1 MQRRE
6 LFKAAALAAVGA
18 AAPGLVEAAEKPG
31 GRSSP
36 PRFRNEDFYSDGRFD
51 EEKTKAAIVALCRW
65 HGYPVFPGM
74 AENLWVS
81 DYGAGQFARLGLAA
95 YLFANQYDEAG
106 TYMMLDIFLMP
117 GQMLPEHWHLEGDHG
132 ITKNEGWLVRWGKS
146 YVVGIGEDNLAAFP
160 QIKIPEIHCQ
170 GTVTVGHVV
179 EATPGMFVPLAKV
192 ESRHWQFGGPEGGI
206 VTEVANFH
214 TNAAVRHSDPALNKN
229 FLGG

>member
-6 LFKAAALAAVGA
+6 LFKATLVAAAGAAVPNVGN
-18 AAPGLVEAAEKPG
+18 AAEKPG
-31 GRSSP
+31 RKSPP
-36 PRFRNEDFYSDGRFD
+36 PRFENDDFYTDGRFD
-51 EEKTKAAIVALCRW
+51 EDKTKAAVIELCRW

-81 DYGAGQFARLGLAA
+81 DYGVGRFARLGLAA
-95 YLFANQYDEAG
+95 YLFTNQHDEAG
-106 TYMMLDIFLMP
+106 SYMMLDIFLMP

-146 YVVGIGEDNLAAFP
+146 YIVGVGGDNLASF
-160 QIKIPEIHCQ
+160 PEIEIPSVHCQ
-170 GTVTVGHVV
+170 GTVTARHVV
-179 EATPGMFVPLAKV
+179 EATPGMFVPLSEV
-192 ESRHWQFGGPEGGI
+192 ESRHWQYGGPEGAI

-214 TNAAVRHSDPALNKN
+214 TNAAVRHADPVLNKN